1 MTILQISMIGI
12 AGVFV
17 SLFLKSTKSEFAV
30 IVTVVTGIII
40 FFYSISRV
48 YTAFDTMNIIKD
60 RINISD
66 EYYMLLVKIVGIA
79 YICEFSSDICKD
91 AGYSLVGD
99 QIQMF
104 GKITILTV
112 SAKVFL
118 NLLNV
123 IWGLL

>member
-17 SLFLKSTKSEFAV
+17 SLFLKSTKSDFAV

-118 NLLNV
+118 NLLNA

>member
-1 MTILQISMIGI
+1 MTVLQISMIGI

-17 SLFLKSTKSEFAV
+17 SLFMKNSKSEFAV
-30 IVTVVTGIII
+30 LVTVVTGIII
-40 FFYSISRV
+40 FFYSISRISE
-48 YTAFDTMNIIKD
+48 AFNTISIIKNKV
-60 RINISD
+60 NISD
-66 EYYMLLVKIVGIA
+66 DYYLLLVKIVGIA
-79 YICEFSSDICKD
+79 YICEFSSDICRD

-104 GKITILTV
+104 GKITILSV
-112 SAKVFL
+112 SANVFI

>member
-17 SLFLKSTKSEFAV
+17 SLFLKSTKSDFAV